1 MMNLLP
7 RQQLI
12 ILVAAAWTL
21 LSATGAKANDHN
33 NLDSDR
39 PLSFEDAESIAYGEQ
54 SFEFGTSLLAPID
67 EEMGGQFKVEYL
79 YGFAPNSHLV
89 VGIAPQ
95 IGNRDSQ
102 QDSVFDVGNLSVGAF
117 HNFNREYGDVPAFA
131 IRADAE
137 IPTGRDSEGVDLRVR
152 TIASKTVGQYER
164 LHLNLDLNLK
174 TETASGDRSFLPAL
188 IVGYSKPLGYPRRF
202 DRTLL
207 AEVGVLAS
215 EQTSGGAE
223 ILLGVGLRQQVSIQ
237 GIFDIGLE
245 GKIATGTGGS
255 DEIRL
260 TFGYSLGF

>member
-1 MMNLLP
+1 MMNCSTT
-7 RQQLI
+7 QQVI
-12 ILVAAAWTL
+12 IFVAAWTL
-21 LSATGAKANDHN
+21 LGTGGARANDHN

-54 SFEFGTSLLAPID
+54 SLEFGAYLLAPIN
-67 EEMGGQFKVEYL
+67 EEMGGQLKVEYL

-95 IGNRDSQ
+95 VGNRDNQ
-102 QDSVFDVGNLSVGAF
+102 QNSVFDVGNFSVGAF
-117 HNFNREYGDVPAFA
+117 HNFNREYDDIPAFA
-131 IRADAE
+131 IRADVE
-137 IPTGRDSEGVDLRVR
+137 IPTGRDSQGVDLRVR

-174 TETASGDRSFLPAL
+174 TETTSGDRSFLPAL
-188 IVGYSKPLGYPRRF
+188 IVGYSQPLGYPRRF
-202 DRTLL
+202 DQTLL
-207 AEVGVLAS
+207 AEVGVLTS

-223 ILLGVGLRQQVSIQ
+223 ILLGVGLRQQVSVQ

-245 GKIATGTGGS
+245 GKIATGTGGT